1 MAAASRQCGE
11 KKSSPHVPAI
21 NRKALNFEL

>member
-1 MAAASRQCGE
+1 MAAAPRQCGE
-11 KKSSPHVPAI
+11 QKSSPHIPAI